1 MEIAIRKMKSLWILI
16 ALCLFPVVA
25 YAQSISV
32 SGTVVD
38 ELGEPILGAN
48 IIQKGTTNGVL
59 TDIDGNFSLKAPNG
73 ATLVVS
79 YIGYETVEVKVS
91 GTKPMKI
98 VLTEDVK
105 ALEDV
110 VVIGYGTQRKEAITG
125 SVASVSS
132 AKLMENPSS
141 NITQALQNRIAGVD
155 MQQTNTQ
162 PGAEMRIRIRGQ
174 RSLSASNDPL
184 IVLDGIPFLGS
195 LSDINPSDIKSMD
208 ILKDASSTAIY
219 GSRGANGVIMITT
232 NKGSMGTPAKVSYNG
247 YVGFKTLFNPFP
259 MMNGEE
265 FTAMRKLA
273 GKYTNGVDEVD
284 GVNTD
289 WQDMFYQTGISN
301 SHDITVSGG
310 TQGGSYSFGAGYMH
324 DEGVIPTQAF
334 DRISV
339 RANLD
344 QKIGKYVRMGLSST
358 NTYNTTDGSQI
369 GMYGVLQMSP
379 IADPYNADGTMKRV
393 VHLASDDVFV
403 FNKDILNGMK
413 DTWLNHKQT
422 LGTYNTLFGE
432 VEAPWVPGL
441 KYRINVGL
449 NYRATKTGAFTGTGV
464 NSANENQVNSASIQ
478 HSEYMN
484 WAVENVLTYDK
495 TIADKHNINVVG
507 MYSAEQTTYTQSH
520 MSSQDIPAEYFQ
532 YFNIGAGRQ
541 NVTVNPNYQGYWQ
554 AGLVSWMGR
563 IMYDYDGR
571 YMASVALR
579 SDASSRLAKGH
590 QWHTYP
596 AVSVGWNIGR
606 EEFMKDYEW
615 IDNLK
620 IRAGYGQ
627 TSNQAISPYTT
638 LGSLGTTPY
647 NFGDEGDPSY
657 AMGYYPSK
665 LANEE
670 LGWEYS
676 STWNYG
682 IDFSLF
688 NSRLSGTIEY
698 YTMKTKDILLN
709 VSLPSTAGVSSYM
722 ANIGETENKGFEM
735 TLNGTIIDNK
745 NGWTWEAGFNVAANR
760 NKLTALASGA
770 DRDEGNG
777 WFVGHPIDCIYDYVY
792 DGLWNEGDKDYE
804 YLQTLEPGGNE
815 GMIKVK
821 YDIERDE
828 NGKPT
833 RSIGPDDRQIIS
845 LEPKFV
851 GGFNTRVA
859 WKNIDLNIIG
869 AYQVGGKLV
878 STLYGGSG
886 YLNLLTGRR
895 GNVKVDYWTPENKDA
910 KYPKPGGIQSGD
922 NQKYASTLGIF
933 DGSFCKIR
941 TITLGYNFDKKL
953 LKHTGLSALRAYFTV
968 QNPFV
973 ISSDYYKESKLDP
986 EPNSMSNQGQFHAT
1000 QLGGH
1005 AIPVVGTNAPCTRNY
1020 LIGLNVS
1027 F

>member
-1 MEIAIRKMKSLWILI
+1 MEIAIRKMKSLWVLI

-79 YIGYETVEVKVS
+79 YIGYETVEVKVT
-91 GTKPMKI
+91 GTKPMQI
-98 VLTEDVK
+98 VLAEDVK

-403 FNKDILNGMK
+403 INKDILEGMK

-449 NYRATKTGAFTGTGV
+449 NYRATKTGAFTGTGA

-541 NVTVNPNYQGYWQ
+541 NVTVNPNYQNYWQ

-596 AVSVGWNIGR
+596 AVSMGWNIGR

-638 LGSLGTTPY
+638 LGTLGTTPY

-665 LANEE
+665 LANQE

-770 DRDEGNG
+770 ERDEGNG

-821 YDIERDE
+821 YDIERDA

-833 RSIGPDDRQIIS
+833 RSVGPDDRQIIS

>member
-1 MEIAIRKMKSLWILI
+1 MEIAIRKMKSLWVLI

-79 YIGYETVEVKVS
+79 YIGYETVEVKVT
-91 GTKPMKI
+91 GTKPMQI
-98 VLTEDVK
+98 VLAEDVK

-301 SHDITVSGG
+301 SHDVTVSGG

-449 NYRATKTGAFTGTGV
+449 NYRATKTGAFTGTGA

-541 NVTVNPNYQGYWQ
+541 NVTVNPNYQNYWQ

-596 AVSVGWNIGR
+596 AVSMGWNIGR

-627 TSNQAISPYTT
+627 TSNQAINPYTT
-638 LGSLGTTPY
+638 LGTLGTTPY

-665 LANEE
+665 LANQE

-770 DRDEGNG
+770 ERDEGNG

-821 YDIERDE
+821 YDIERDA
-828 NGKPT
+828 NGKPV
-833 RSIGPDDRQIIS
+833 RSVGPDDRQIIS

>member
-1 MEIAIRKMKSLWILI
+1 MEIAIRKMKSLWVLI

-79 YIGYETVEVKVS
+79 YIGYETVEVKVT
-91 GTKPMKI
+91 GTKPMQI
-98 VLTEDVK
+98 VLAEDVK

-301 SHDITVSGG
+301 SHDVTVSGG

-403 FNKDILNGMK
+403 INKDILNGMK

-449 NYRATKTGAFTGTGV
+449 NYRATKTGAFTGTGA

-541 NVTVNPNYQGYWQ
+541 NVTVNPNYQNYWQ

-596 AVSVGWNIGR
+596 AVSMGWNIGR

-627 TSNQAISPYTT
+627 TSNQAINPYTT
-638 LGSLGTTPY
+638 LGTLGTTPY

-665 LANEE
+665 LANQE

-770 DRDEGNG
+770 ERDEGNG

-821 YDIERDE
+821 YDIERDA

-833 RSIGPDDRQIIS
+833 RSVGPDDRQIIS

>member
-1 MEIAIRKMKSLWILI
+1 MEIAIRKMKSLWVLI

-79 YIGYETVEVKVS
+79 YIGYETVEVKVT
-91 GTKPMKI
+91 GTKPMQI
-98 VLTEDVK
+98 VLAEDVK

-403 FNKDILNGMK
+403 INKDILNGMK

-449 NYRATKTGAFTGTGV
+449 NYRATKTGAFTGTGA

-541 NVTVNPNYQGYWQ
+541 NVTVNPNYQNYWQ

-596 AVSVGWNIGR
+596 AVSMGWNIGR

-627 TSNQAISPYTT
+627 TSNQAINPYTT
-638 LGSLGTTPY
+638 LGTLGTTPY

-665 LANEE
+665 LANQE

-821 YDIERDE
+821 YDIERDA

-833 RSIGPDDRQIIS
+833 RSVGPDDRQIIS

>member
-1 MEIAIRKMKSLWILI
+1 M
-16 ALCLFPVVA
+16 
-25 YAQSISV
+25 
-32 SGTVVD
+32 
-38 ELGEPILGAN
+38 
-48 IIQKGTTNGVL
+48 
-59 TDIDGNFSLKAPNG
+59 
-73 ATLVVS
+73 
-79 YIGYETVEVKVS
+79 
-91 GTKPMKI
+91 
-98 VLTEDVK
+98 
-105 ALEDV
+105 
-110 VVIGYGTQRKEAITG
+110 
-125 SVASVSS
+125 
-132 AKLMENPSS
+132 
-141 NITQALQNRIAGVD
+141 
-155 MQQTNTQ
+155 
-162 PGAEMRIRIRGQ
+162 
-174 RSLSASNDPL
+174 
-184 IVLDGIPFLGS
+184 
-195 LSDINPSDIKSMD
+195 
-208 ILKDASSTAIY
+208 
-219 GSRGANGVIMITT
+219 
-232 NKGSMGTPAKVSYNG
+232 
-247 YVGFKTLFNPFP
+247 
-259 MMNGEE
+259 
-265 FTAMRKLA
+265 
-273 GKYTNGVDEVD
+273 
-284 GVNTD
+284 
-289 WQDMFYQTGISN
+289 
-301 SHDITVSGG
+301 
-310 TQGGSYSFGAGYMH
+310 
-324 DEGVIPTQAF
+324 
-334 DRISV
+334 
-339 RANLD
+339 
-344 QKIGKYVRMGLSST
+344 
-358 NTYNTTDGSQI
+358 
-369 GMYGVLQMSP
+369 
-379 IADPYNADGTMKRV
+379 
-393 VHLASDDVFV
+393 
-403 FNKDILNGMK
+403 
-413 DTWLNHKQT
+413 
-422 LGTYNTLFGE
+422 
-432 VEAPWVPGL
+432 
-441 KYRINVGL
+441 
-449 NYRATKTGAFTGTGV
+449 
-464 NSANENQVNSASIQ
+464 
-478 HSEYMN
+478 
-484 WAVENVLTYDK
+484 
-495 TIADKHNINVVG
+495 
-507 MYSAEQTTYTQSH
+507 
-520 MSSQDIPAEYFQ
+520 
-532 YFNIGAGRQ
+532 
-541 NVTVNPNYQGYWQ
+541 
-554 AGLVSWMGR
+554 
-563 IMYDYDGR
+563 
-571 YMASVALR
+571 
-579 SDASSRLAKGH
+579 
-590 QWHTYP
+590 
-596 AVSVGWNIGR
+596 GWNIGR

-627 TSNQAISPYTT
+627 TSNQAINPYTT
-638 LGSLGTTPY
+638 LGTLGTTPY

-665 LANEE
+665 LANQE

-821 YDIERDE
+821 YDIERDA

-833 RSIGPDDRQIIS
+833 RSVGPDDRQIIS

>member
-1 MEIAIRKMKSLWILI
+1 MEIAIRKMKSLWVLI

-79 YIGYETVEVKVS
+79 YIGYETVEVKVT
-91 GTKPMKI
+91 GTKPMQI
-98 VLTEDVK
+98 VLAEDVK

-403 FNKDILNGMK
+403 INKDILEGMK

-449 NYRATKTGAFTGTGV
+449 NYRATKTGAFTGTGA

-541 NVTVNPNYQGYWQ
+541 NVTVNPNYQNYWQ

-596 AVSVGWNIGR
+596 AVSMGWNIGR

-627 TSNQAISPYTT
+627 TSNQAINPYTT
-638 LGSLGTTPY
+638 LGTLGTTPY

-665 LANEE
+665 LANQE

-821 YDIERDE
+821 YDIERDA

-833 RSIGPDDRQIIS
+833 RSVGPDDRQIIS

-1000 QLGGH
+1000 QLVGH

>member
-1 MEIAIRKMKSLWILI
+1 MEIAIRKMKSLWVLI

-79 YIGYETVEVKVS
+79 YIGYETVEVKVT
-91 GTKPMKI
+91 GTKPMQI
-98 VLTEDVK
+98 VLAEDVK

-301 SHDITVSGG
+301 SHDVTVSGG

-403 FNKDILNGMK
+403 INKDILEGMK

-449 NYRATKTGAFTGTGV
+449 NYRATKTGAFTGTGA

-541 NVTVNPNYQGYWQ
+541 NVTVNPNYQNYWQ

-596 AVSVGWNIGR
+596 AVSMGWNIGR

-627 TSNQAISPYTT
+627 TSNQAINPYTT
-638 LGSLGTTPY
+638 LGTLGTTPY

-665 LANEE
+665 LANQE

-682 IDFSLF
+682 IDFSLL

-821 YDIERDE
+821 YDIERDA

-833 RSIGPDDRQIIS
+833 RSVGPDDRQIIS

>member
-1 MEIAIRKMKSLWILI
+1 MEIAIRKMKSLWVLI

-79 YIGYETVEVKVS
+79 YIGYETVEAKVT
-91 GTKPMKI
+91 GTKPMQI
-98 VLTEDVK
+98 VLAEDVK

-403 FNKDILNGMK
+403 INKDILEGMK

-449 NYRATKTGAFTGTGV
+449 NYRATKTGAFTGTGA

-541 NVTVNPNYQGYWQ
+541 NVTVNPNYQNYWQ

-596 AVSVGWNIGR
+596 AVSMGWNIGR

-620 IRAGYGQ
+620 IRVGYGQ

-638 LGSLGTTPY
+638 LGTLGTTPY

-665 LANEE
+665 LANQE

-821 YDIERDE
+821 YDIERDA

-833 RSIGPDDRQIIS
+833 RSVGPDDRQIIS

>member
-1 MEIAIRKMKSLWILI
+1 MEIAIRKMKSLWVLI

-79 YIGYETVEVKVS
+79 YIGYETVEVKVT
-91 GTKPMKI
+91 GTKPMQI
-98 VLTEDVK
+98 VLAEDVK

-301 SHDITVSGG
+301 SHDVTVSGG

-403 FNKDILNGMK
+403 INKDILEGMK

-449 NYRATKTGAFTGTGV
+449 NYRATKTGAFTGTGA

-541 NVTVNPNYQGYWQ
+541 NVTVNPNYQNYWQ

-596 AVSVGWNIGR
+596 AVSMGWNIGR

-620 IRAGYGQ
+620 IRVGYGQ

-638 LGSLGTTPY
+638 LGTLGTTPY

-665 LANEE
+665 LANQE

-821 YDIERDE
+821 YDIERDA

-833 RSIGPDDRQIIS
+833 RSVGPDDRQIIS

>member
-38 ELGEPILGAN
+38 ELGEPVLGAN
-48 IIQKGTTNGVL
+48 IIEKGTTNGVL

-98 VLTEDVK
+98 VLAEDVK

-541 NVTVNPNYQGYWQ
+541 NVTVNPNYQNYWQ

-665 LANEE
+665 LANQE

>member
-1 MEIAIRKMKSLWILI
+1 MEIAIRKMKSLWVLI

-79 YIGYETVEVKVS
+79 YIGYETVEVKVT
-91 GTKPMKI
+91 GTKPMQI
-98 VLTEDVK
+98 VLAEDVK

-259 MMNGEE
+259 MMNGKE

-403 FNKDILNGMK
+403 INKDILEGMK

-449 NYRATKTGAFTGTGV
+449 NYRATKTGAFTGTGA

-541 NVTVNPNYQGYWQ
+541 NVTVNPNYQNYWQ

-596 AVSVGWNIGR
+596 AVSMGWNIGR

-627 TSNQAISPYTT
+627 TPNQAINPYTT
-638 LGSLGTTPY
+638 LGTLGTTPY

-665 LANEE
+665 LANQE

-821 YDIERDE
+821 YDIERDA

-833 RSIGPDDRQIIS
+833 RSVGPDDRQIIS

>member
-1 MEIAIRKMKSLWILI
+1 MEIAIRKMKSLWVLI

-79 YIGYETVEVKVS
+79 YIGYETVETKVT
-91 GTKPMKI
+91 GTKPMQI
-98 VLTEDVK
+98 VLAEDVK

-403 FNKDILNGMK
+403 INKDILEGMK

-449 NYRATKTGAFTGTGV
+449 NYRATKTGAFTGTGA

-541 NVTVNPNYQGYWQ
+541 NVTVNPNYQNYWQ

-596 AVSVGWNIGR
+596 AVSMGWNIGR

-638 LGSLGTTPY
+638 LGTLGTTPY

-665 LANEE
+665 LANQE

-821 YDIERDE
+821 YDIERDA

-833 RSIGPDDRQIIS
+833 RSVGPDDRQIIS

>member
-1 MEIAIRKMKSLWILI
+1 MEIAIRKMKSLWVLI

-79 YIGYETVEVKVS
+79 YIGYETVEVKVT
-91 GTKPMKI
+91 GTKPMQI
-98 VLTEDVK
+98 VLAEDVK

-301 SHDITVSGG
+301 SHDVTVSGG

-403 FNKDILNGMK
+403 INKDILNGMK

-449 NYRATKTGAFTGTGV
+449 NYRATKTGAFTGTGA

-541 NVTVNPNYQGYWQ
+541 NVTVNPNYQNYWQ

-596 AVSVGWNIGR
+596 AVSMGWNIGR

-627 TSNQAISPYTT
+627 TSNQAINPYTT
-638 LGSLGTTPY
+638 LGTLGTTPY

-665 LANEE
+665 LANQE

-821 YDIERDE
+821 YDIERDA

-833 RSIGPDDRQIIS
+833 RSVGPDDRQIIS

>member
-1 MEIAIRKMKSLWILI
+1 MEIAIRKMKSLWVLI

-79 YIGYETVEVKVS
+79 YIGYETVEAKVT
-91 GTKPMKI
+91 GTKPMQI
-98 VLTEDVK
+98 VLAEDVK

-403 FNKDILNGMK
+403 INKDILEGMK

-449 NYRATKTGAFTGTGV
+449 NYRATKTGAFTGTGA

-541 NVTVNPNYQGYWQ
+541 NVTVNPNYQNYWQ

-596 AVSVGWNIGR
+596 AVSMGWNIGR

-620 IRAGYGQ
+620 IRVGYGQ

-638 LGSLGTTPY
+638 LGTLGTTPY

-665 LANEE
+665 LANQE

-815 GMIKVK
+815 GMI
-821 YDIERDE
+821 
-828 NGKPT
+828 
-833 RSIGPDDRQIIS
+833 
-845 LEPKFV
+845 
-851 GGFNTRVA
+851 
-859 WKNIDLNIIG
+859 
-869 AYQVGGKLV
+869 
-878 STLYGGSG
+878 
-886 YLNLLTGRR
+886 
-895 GNVKVDYWTPENKDA
+895 
-910 KYPKPGGIQSGD
+910 
-922 NQKYASTLGIF
+922 
-933 DGSFCKIR
+933 
-941 TITLGYNFDKKL
+941 
-953 LKHTGLSALRAYFTV
+953 
-968 QNPFV
+968 
-973 ISSDYYKESKLDP
+973 
-986 EPNSMSNQGQFHAT
+986 
-1000 QLGGH
+1000 
-1005 AIPVVGTNAPCTRNY
+1005 
-1020 LIGLNVS
+1020 
-1027 F
+1027 

>member
-1 MEIAIRKMKSLWILI
+1 MEIAIRKMKSLWVLI

-79 YIGYETVEVKVS
+79 YIGYETVEVKVT
-91 GTKPMKI
+91 GTKPMQI
-98 VLTEDVK
+98 VLAEDVK

-301 SHDITVSGG
+301 SHDVTVSGG

-403 FNKDILNGMK
+403 INKDILEGMK

-449 NYRATKTGAFTGTGV
+449 NYRATKTGAFTGTGA

-541 NVTVNPNYQGYWQ
+541 NVTVNPNYQNYWQ

-596 AVSVGWNIGR
+596 AVSMGWNIGR

-627 TSNQAISPYTT
+627 TSNQAINPYTT
-638 LGSLGTTPY
+638 LGTLGTTPY

-665 LANEE
+665 LANQE

-821 YDIERDE
+821 YDIERDA

-833 RSIGPDDRQIIS
+833 RSVGPDDRQIIS

>member
-1 MEIAIRKMKSLWILI
+1 MEIAIRKMKSLWVLI

-79 YIGYETVEVKVS
+79 YIGYETVEVKVT
-91 GTKPMKI
+91 GTKPMQI
-98 VLTEDVK
+98 VLAEDVK

-403 FNKDILNGMK
+403 INKDILEGMK

-449 NYRATKTGAFTGTGV
+449 NYRATKTGAFTGTGA

-541 NVTVNPNYQGYWQ
+541 NVTVNPNYQNYWQ

-596 AVSVGWNIGR
+596 AVSMGWNIGR

-638 LGSLGTTPY
+638 LGTLGTTPY

-665 LANEE
+665 LANQE

-821 YDIERDE
+821 YDIERDA

-833 RSIGPDDRQIIS
+833 RSVGPDDRQIIS

>member
-1 MEIAIRKMKSLWILI
+1 MEIAIRKMKSLWVLI

-79 YIGYETVEVKVS
+79 YIGYETVEVKVT
-91 GTKPMKI
+91 GTKPMQI
-98 VLTEDVK
+98 VLAEDVK

-301 SHDITVSGG
+301 SHDVTVSGG

-403 FNKDILNGMK
+403 INKDILEDMK

-449 NYRATKTGAFTGTGV
+449 NYRATKTGAFTGTGA

-541 NVTVNPNYQGYWQ
+541 NVTVNPNYQNYWQ

-596 AVSVGWNIGR
+596 AVSMGWNIGR

-627 TSNQAISPYTT
+627 TSNQAINPYTT
-638 LGSLGTTPY
+638 LGTLGTTPY

-665 LANEE
+665 LANQE

-682 IDFSLF
+682 IDFSLL

-821 YDIERDE
+821 YDIERDA

-833 RSIGPDDRQIIS
+833 RSVGPDDRQIIS

>member
-1 MEIAIRKMKSLWILI
+1 MEIAIRKMKSLWVLI

-79 YIGYETVEVKVS
+79 YIGYETVEVKVT
-91 GTKPMKI
+91 GTKPMQI
-98 VLTEDVK
+98 VLAEDVK

-403 FNKDILNGMK
+403 INKDILEGMK

-449 NYRATKTGAFTGTGV
+449 NYRATKTGAFTGTGA

-541 NVTVNPNYQGYWQ
+541 NVTVNPNYQNYWQ

-596 AVSVGWNIGR
+596 AVSMGWNIGR

-627 TSNQAISPYTT
+627 TSNQAINPYTT
-638 LGSLGTTPY
+638 LGTLGTTPY

-665 LANEE
+665 LANQE

-821 YDIERDE
+821 YDIERDA

-833 RSIGPDDRQIIS
+833 RSVGPDDRQIIS

>member
-1 MEIAIRKMKSLWILI
+1 MEIAIRKMKSLWVLI

-79 YIGYETVEVKVS
+79 YIGYETVEAKVT
-91 GTKPMKI
+91 GTKPMQI
-98 VLTEDVK
+98 VLAEDVK

-403 FNKDILNGMK
+403 INKDILEGMK

-449 NYRATKTGAFTGTGV
+449 NYRATKTGAFTGTGA

-541 NVTVNPNYQGYWQ
+541 NVTVNPNYQNYWQ

-596 AVSVGWNIGR
+596 AVSMGWNIGR

-638 LGSLGTTPY
+638 LGTLGTTPY

-665 LANEE
+665 LANQE

-821 YDIERDE
+821 YDIERDA

-833 RSIGPDDRQIIS
+833 RSVGPDDRQIIS

>member
-1 MEIAIRKMKSLWILI
+1 MEIAIRKMKSLWVLF

-79 YIGYETVEVKVS
+79 YIGYETVETKVT
-91 GTKPMKI
+91 GTKPMQI
-98 VLTEDVK
+98 VLAEDVK

-403 FNKDILNGMK
+403 INKDILEGMK

-449 NYRATKTGAFTGTGV
+449 NYRATKTGAFTGTGA

-541 NVTVNPNYQGYWQ
+541 NVTVNPNYQNYWQ

-596 AVSVGWNIGR
+596 AVSMGWNIGR

-638 LGSLGTTPY
+638 LGTLGTTPY

-665 LANEE
+665 LANQE

-821 YDIERDE
+821 YDIERDA

-833 RSIGPDDRQIIS
+833 RSVGPDDRQIIS

>member
-1 MEIAIRKMKSLWILI
+1 MEIAIRKMKSLWVLI

-38 ELGEPILGAN
+38 ELGEPVLGAN
-48 IIQKGTTNGVL
+48 IIEKGTTNGVL

-79 YIGYETVEVKVS
+79 YIGYETVEVKVT
-91 GTKPMKI
+91 GTKPMQI
-98 VLTEDVK
+98 VLAEDVK

-403 FNKDILNGMK
+403 INKDILEGMK

-449 NYRATKTGAFTGTGV
+449 NYRATKTGAFTGTGA

-596 AVSVGWNIGR
+596 AVSMGWNIGR

-638 LGSLGTTPY
+638 LGTLGTTPY

-665 LANEE
+665 LANQE

-770 DRDEGNG
+770 ERDEGNG

-821 YDIERDE
+821 YDIERDA

-833 RSIGPDDRQIIS
+833 RSVGPDDRQIIS

>member
-1 MEIAIRKMKSLWILI
+1 MEIAIRKMKSLWVLI

-79 YIGYETVEVKVS
+79 YIGYETVEVKVT
-91 GTKPMKI
+91 GTKPMQI
-98 VLTEDVK
+98 VLAEDVK

-403 FNKDILNGMK
+403 INKDILEGMK

-449 NYRATKTGAFTGTGV
+449 NYRATKTGAFTGTGA

-541 NVTVNPNYQGYWQ
+541 NVTVNPNYQNYWQ

-596 AVSVGWNIGR
+596 AVSMGWNIGR

-620 IRAGYGQ
+620 IRVGYGQ

-638 LGSLGTTPY
+638 LGTLGTTPY

-665 LANEE
+665 LANQE

-821 YDIERDE
+821 YDIERDA
-828 NGKPT
+828 NGKPA
-833 RSIGPDDRQIIS
+833 RSVGPDDRQIIS

>member
-1 MEIAIRKMKSLWILI
+1 MEIAIRKMKSLWVLI

-79 YIGYETVEVKVS
+79 YIGYETVEAKVT
-91 GTKPMKI
+91 GTKPMQI
-98 VLTEDVK
+98 VLAEDVK

-403 FNKDILNGMK
+403 INKDILEGMK

-449 NYRATKTGAFTGTGV
+449 NYRATKTGAFTGTGA

-541 NVTVNPNYQGYWQ
+541 NVTVNPNYQNYWQ

-596 AVSVGWNIGR
+596 AVSMGWNIGR

-638 LGSLGTTPY
+638 LGTLGTTPY

-665 LANEE
+665 LANQE

-770 DRDEGNG
+770 ERDEGNG

-821 YDIERDE
+821 YDIERDA

-833 RSIGPDDRQIIS
+833 RSVGPDDRQIIS

>member
-1 MEIAIRKMKSLWILI
+1 MEIAIRKMKSLWVLI

-79 YIGYETVEVKVS
+79 YIGYETVEVKVT
-91 GTKPMKI
+91 GTKPMQI
-98 VLTEDVK
+98 VLAEDVK

-301 SHDITVSGG
+301 SHDVTVSGG

-403 FNKDILNGMK
+403 INKDILEDMK

-449 NYRATKTGAFTGTGV
+449 NYRATKTGAFTGTGA

-541 NVTVNPNYQGYWQ
+541 NVTVNPNYQNYWQ

-596 AVSVGWNIGR
+596 AVSMGWNIGR

-627 TSNQAISPYTT
+627 TSNQAINPYTT
-638 LGSLGTTPY
+638 LGTLGTTPY

-665 LANEE
+665 LANQE

-821 YDIERDE
+821 YDIERDA

-833 RSIGPDDRQIIS
+833 RSVGPDDRQIIS

>member
-1 MEIAIRKMKSLWILI
+1 MEIAIRKMKSLWVLI

-79 YIGYETVEVKVS
+79 YIGYETVEVKVT
-91 GTKPMKI
+91 GTKPMQI
-98 VLTEDVK
+98 VLAEDVK

-403 FNKDILNGMK
+403 INKDILEGMK

-449 NYRATKTGAFTGTGV
+449 NYRATKTGAFTGTGA

-541 NVTVNPNYQGYWQ
+541 NVTVNPNYQNYWQ

-596 AVSVGWNIGR
+596 AVSMGWNIGR

-627 TSNQAISPYTT
+627 TSNQAINPYTT
-638 LGSLGTTPY
+638 LGTLGTTPY

-665 LANEE
+665 LANQE

-770 DRDEGNG
+770 ERDEGNG

-821 YDIERDE
+821 YDIERDA

-833 RSIGPDDRQIIS
+833 RSVGPDDRQIIS

>member
-98 VLTEDVK
+98 VLAEDVK

-541 NVTVNPNYQGYWQ
+541 NVTVNPNYQNYWQ

>member
-38 ELGEPILGAN
+38 ELGEPVLGAN
-48 IIQKGTTNGVL
+48 IIEKGTTNGVL

>member
-1 MEIAIRKMKSLWILI
+1 MEIAIRKMKSLWVLI

-79 YIGYETVEVKVS
+79 YIGYETVEVKVT
-91 GTKPMKI
+91 GTKPMQI
-98 VLTEDVK
+98 VLAEDVK

-110 VVIGYGTQRKEAITG
+110 VVIGDGTQRKEAITG

-403 FNKDILNGMK
+403 INKDILEGMK

-449 NYRATKTGAFTGTGV
+449 NYRATKTGAFTGTGA

-541 NVTVNPNYQGYWQ
+541 NVTVNPNYQNYWQ

-596 AVSVGWNIGR
+596 AVSMGWNIGR

-627 TSNQAISPYTT
+627 TSNQAINPYTT
-638 LGSLGTTPY
+638 LGTLGTTPY

-665 LANEE
+665 LANQE

-821 YDIERDE
+821 YDIERDA

-833 RSIGPDDRQIIS
+833 RSVGPDDRQIIS

>member
-1 MEIAIRKMKSLWILI
+1 MEIAIRKMKSLWVLI

-79 YIGYETVEVKVS
+79 YIGYETVEVKVT
-91 GTKPMKI
+91 GTKPMQI
-98 VLTEDVK
+98 VLAEDVK

-403 FNKDILNGMK
+403 INKDILEGMK

-449 NYRATKTGAFTGTGV
+449 NYRATKTGAFTGTGA

-541 NVTVNPNYQGYWQ
+541 NVTVNPNYQNYWQ

-596 AVSVGWNIGR
+596 AVSMGWNIGR

-627 TSNQAISPYTT
+627 TSNQAINPYTT
-638 LGSLGTTPY
+638 LGTLGTTPY

-665 LANEE
+665 LANQE

-821 YDIERDE
+821 YDIERDA

-833 RSIGPDDRQIIS
+833 RSVGPEDRQIIS

>member
-1 MEIAIRKMKSLWILI
+1 MEIAIRKMKSLWVLI

-79 YIGYETVEVKVS
+79 YIGYETVEVKVT
-91 GTKPMKI
+91 GTKPMQI
-98 VLTEDVK
+98 VLAEDVK

-324 DEGVIPTQAF
+324 DEGVVPTQAF

-403 FNKDILNGMK
+403 INKDILEGMK

-449 NYRATKTGAFTGTGV
+449 NYRATKTGAFTGTGA

-541 NVTVNPNYQGYWQ
+541 NVTVNPNYQNYWQ

-596 AVSVGWNIGR
+596 AVSMGWNIGR

-620 IRAGYGQ
+620 IRVGYGQ

-638 LGSLGTTPY
+638 LGTLGTTPY

-665 LANEE
+665 LANQE

-821 YDIERDE
+821 YDIERDA

-833 RSIGPDDRQIIS
+833 RSVGPDDRQIIS

>member
-1 MEIAIRKMKSLWILI
+1 MEIAIRKMKSLWVLI

-38 ELGEPILGAN
+38 DLGEPILGAN

-79 YIGYETVEVKVS
+79 YIGYETVEVKVT
-91 GTKPMKI
+91 GTKPMQI
-98 VLTEDVK
+98 VLAEDVK

-403 FNKDILNGMK
+403 INKDILEGMK

-449 NYRATKTGAFTGTGV
+449 NYRATKTGAFTGTGA

-541 NVTVNPNYQGYWQ
+541 NVTVNPNYQNYWQ

-596 AVSVGWNIGR
+596 AVSMGWNIGR

-627 TSNQAISPYTT
+627 TSNQAINPYTT
-638 LGSLGTTPY
+638 LGTLGTTPY

-665 LANEE
+665 LANQE

-821 YDIERDE
+821 YDIERDA

-833 RSIGPDDRQIIS
+833 RSVGPDDRQIIS

>member
-1 MEIAIRKMKSLWILI
+1 MEIAIRKMKSLWVLI

-79 YIGYETVEVKVS
+79 YIGYETVEVKVT
-91 GTKPMKI
+91 GTKPMQI
-98 VLTEDVK
+98 VLAEDVK

-403 FNKDILNGMK
+403 INKDILEGMK

-449 NYRATKTGAFTGTGV
+449 NYRATKTGAFTGTGA

-541 NVTVNPNYQGYWQ
+541 NVTVNPNYQNYWQ

-596 AVSVGWNIGR
+596 AVSMGWNIGR

-620 IRAGYGQ
+620 IRVGYGQ

-638 LGSLGTTPY
+638 LGTLGTTPY

-665 LANEE
+665 LANQE

-821 YDIERDE
+821 YDIERDA

-833 RSIGPDDRQIIS
+833 RSVGPDDRQIIS

>member
-1 MEIAIRKMKSLWILI
+1 MEIAIRKMKSLWVLI

-79 YIGYETVEVKVS
+79 YIGYETVEVKVT
-91 GTKPMKI
+91 GTKPMQI
-98 VLTEDVK
+98 VLAEDVK

-403 FNKDILNGMK
+403 INKDILEGMK

-449 NYRATKTGAFTGTGV
+449 NYRATKTGAFTGTGA

-541 NVTVNPNYQGYWQ
+541 NVTVNPNYQNYWQ

-596 AVSVGWNIGR
+596 AVSMGWNIGR

-620 IRAGYGQ
+620 IRVGYGQ

-638 LGSLGTTPY
+638 LGTLGTTPY

-665 LANEE
+665 LANQE

-821 YDIERDE
+821 YDIERDT
-828 NGKPT
+828 NGKPV
-833 RSIGPDDRQIIS
+833 RSVGPDDRQIIS

>member
-1 MEIAIRKMKSLWILI
+1 MEIAIRKMKSLWVLF

-79 YIGYETVEVKVS
+79 YIGYETVEVKVT
-91 GTKPMKI
+91 GTKPMQI
-98 VLTEDVK
+98 VLAEDVK

-403 FNKDILNGMK
+403 INKDILEGMK

-449 NYRATKTGAFTGTGV
+449 NYRATKTGAFTGTGA

-541 NVTVNPNYQGYWQ
+541 NVTVNPNYQNYWQ

-596 AVSVGWNIGR
+596 AVSMGWNIGR

-638 LGSLGTTPY
+638 LGTLGTTPY

-665 LANEE
+665 LANQE

-821 YDIERDE
+821 YDIERDA

-833 RSIGPDDRQIIS
+833 RSVGPDDRQIIS

>member
-1 MEIAIRKMKSLWILI
+1 MEIAIRKMKSLWVLI

-79 YIGYETVEVKVS
+79 YIGYETVEVKVT
-91 GTKPMKI
+91 GTKPMQI
-98 VLTEDVK
+98 VLAEDVK

-403 FNKDILNGMK
+403 INKDILEGMK

-449 NYRATKTGAFTGTGV
+449 NYRATKTGAFTGTGA

-541 NVTVNPNYQGYWQ
+541 NVTVNPNYQNYWQ

-596 AVSVGWNIGR
+596 AVSMGWNIGR

-620 IRAGYGQ
+620 IRVGYGQ

-638 LGSLGTTPY
+638 LGTLGTTPY

-665 LANEE
+665 LANQE

-770 DRDEGNG
+770 ERDEGNG

-821 YDIERDE
+821 YDIERDA

-833 RSIGPDDRQIIS
+833 RSVGPDDRQIIS